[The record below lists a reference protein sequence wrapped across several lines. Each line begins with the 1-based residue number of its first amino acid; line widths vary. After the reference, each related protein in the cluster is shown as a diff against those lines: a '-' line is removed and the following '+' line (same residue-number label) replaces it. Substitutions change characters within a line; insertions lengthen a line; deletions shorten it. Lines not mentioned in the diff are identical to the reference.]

1 MKQTTY
7 NSLVSMVNLE
17 EFTFHR
23 MFILLEGLLH
33 SNSLLS
39 YPGDRALSAGYIGS
53 ASFGDGRG
61 GCSTLSPLK
70 RKLGEGAVVYCP
82 LGLEAIRV

>member
-1 MKQTTY
+1 
-7 NSLVSMVNLE
+7 MVNLE

-33 SNSLLS
+33 SDSLLS

-53 ASFGDGRG
+53 ASFGDGRD
-61 GCSTLSPLK
+61 GCSNLVAPQAK
-70 RKLGEGAVVYCP
+70 IG
-82 LGLEAIRV
+82 